1 MSSVVWSGD
10 TLIQRLGITSAELG
24 YIRRDERTGKFVLW
38 LKDDRGG
45 SDVRGDEFNTL
56 SEAKQL
62 AASSPTASLAHM
74 NWLNSQPGKPES
86 GGRLAYL
93 GVNGAGAMPSMAV
106 EPAERLTLIAG
117 DNGLGKTFLLD
128 CAWWAL
134 SGSWASVP
142 AAPREDSH
150 RQAVSIEF
158 EVRGATPDVTRQ
170 TVRYDWE
177 RLGWQ
182 DHPRGGTVAGLVVY
196 ACVDGSYAI
205 WDPTS
210 QTAASVYSKDEVWD
224 GVVEGHRQIEGLV
237 RDWRNWQSAED
248 SSTFETFR
256 AVLRHLSPSDLG
268 VLSPGPMTR
277 VPNDRREIPTIEHK
291 YGRVPVIYAS
301 AAVKRVLSLA
311 YLMVWT
317 WSEHHIHCRMAKRN
331 PERRMVILVDEVEA
345 HLHPRWQRQLLPALV
360 SVVQLLSEDVD
371 VQLVVSTHS
380 PLVLASSETVFSK
393 DKDSLLHLQLTDDGI
408 ELREMDFMKFGR
420 VDRWLM
426 SDVFELA
433 HARSKDAEDAI
444 EDAKRIQREET
455 PATSETVRAASDRLR
470 SSLADD
476 DEFWP
481 RWIGFAERYGVEL

>member
-10 TLIQRLGITSAELG
+10 TLVQRLGDTSAELG
-24 YIRRDERTGKFVLW
+24 YIRRDEHTGKFVLW
-38 LKDDRGG
+38 LKDDRGETYI
-45 SDVRGDEFNTL
+45 RGDEFNTR

-74 NWLNSQPGKPES
+74 NWLNSRPGRRES

-93 GVNGAGAMPSMAV
+93 CVNGAGAMPSMAV

-371 VQLVVSTHS
+371 VQLIVSTHS

-393 DKDSLLHLQLTDDGI
+393 EKDSLLHLQLTDDGI

-433 HARSKDAEDAI
+433 HARSKDAEEAI
-444 EDAKRIQREET
+444 EHAKRIQREET
-455 PATSETVRAASDRLR
+455 PATPETVRAASDRLR